1 MTNTAAKACSA
12 NCGTSTQS
20 RDRRSASFLESGYFV
35 VPNIGQ
41 MTRELQ
47 CEIYRCDRGI
57 LFCSSFC
64 PERYLLIHPSAVCLD
79 AYTQLGISFRR
90 WFTEARIPYE
100 FRPRHALLT
109 MHVWFLHKRLL
120 ADRVDSHL
128 ALLVQVRRFS
138 CLSFHPFPSLHARN
152 TQS

>member
-12 NCGTSTQS
+12 NCGTSTLS
-20 RDRRSASFLESGYFV
+20 RGRRSASFLESGYFV

-41 MTRELQ
+41 VIRKLQ
-47 CEIYRCDRGI
+47 CVIYRGI
-57 LFCSSFC
+57 LFFSLFY
-64 PERYLLIHPSAVCLD
+64 PERCLLIYPSAVRLN
-79 AYTQLGISFRR
+79 YPQFGTSFRR

-138 CLSFHPFPSLHARN
+138 CLSFHPFPSLHTRN